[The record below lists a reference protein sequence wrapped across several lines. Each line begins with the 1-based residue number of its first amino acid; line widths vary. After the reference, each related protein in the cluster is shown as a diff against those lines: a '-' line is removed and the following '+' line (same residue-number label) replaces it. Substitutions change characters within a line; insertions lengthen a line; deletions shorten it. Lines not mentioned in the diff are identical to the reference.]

1 MHHKSFLLLAFA
13 LLCAVALAVS
23 LVAASAQKE
32 ITVADLRDKIEGG
45 WAGQMIGVSYGA
57 PTEFRALAALYPE
70 EKLQPWKPDRVNNS
84 LGQDDL
90 YVDMTF
96 AKVLDEKGLDATTE
110 DFGAAFRDAKYGLWH
125 ANLAARRALRRG
137 VPATLSGTPKYNAH
151 ANDIDF
157 QIEADFIGMMTPG
170 LPQAASAVALRTGR
184 VMNYGDGI
192 LGGVFVSC
200 MYSAAF
206 FENDPRKI
214 VEAGAAC
221 LPAKSPY
228 GRLISDLLAWSK
240 QNPGDWI
247 KVWNLVEEKWD
258 KDEPCPSGAMRP
270 FNIDAKLNGAYIALG
285 LLYGEG
291 DVGKTVNIST
301 RCGQDSDCNPSSAA
315 GIVGVML
322 GYKRIPDE
330 WKSGI
335 AAIADRKFQYTDYS
349 FRGIVESNQKRA
361 LAMVM
366 RAGGRLEG
374 DKIIVRTQ
382 SPRTVNVPLW
392 DDYGSPVERIA
403 VDNARWSWKGNWT
416 QGGQPGRNARPVRS
430 SSERGAEVSIMFQG
444 TGAIV
449 VGSYL
454 PNGGKAEVYLDG
466 KLERAVDVYSD
477 EASSKGDEAVW
488 HAFKLKSG
496 NHTLRLVVLGEPYP
510 GSKGADIAI
519 NDLIVFR

>member
-1 MHHKSFLLLAFA
+1 MHHKSFLLVAFA
-13 LLCAVALAVS
+13 LLCVVVLAVS
-23 LVAASAQKE
+23 LVAASAQQE

-247 KVWNLVEEKWD
+247 KVWNLD
-258 KDEPCPSGAMRP
+258 R
-270 FNIDAKLNGAYIALG
+270 
-285 LLYGEG
+285 GE
-291 DVGKTVNIST
+291 VG
-301 RCGQDSDCNPSSAA
+301 
-315 GIVGVML
+315 
-322 GYKRIPDE
+322 
-330 WKSGI
+330 
-335 AAIADRKFQYTDYS
+335 
-349 FRGIVESNQKRA
+349 
-361 LAMVM
+361 
-366 RAGGRLEG
+366 
-374 DKIIVRTQ
+374 
-382 SPRTVNVPLW
+382 
-392 DDYGSPVERIA
+392 
-403 VDNARWSWKGNWT
+403 
-416 QGGQPGRNARPVRS
+416 QG
-430 SSERGAEVSIMFQG
+430 
-444 TGAIV
+444 
-449 VGSYL
+449 
-454 PNGGKAEVYLDG
+454 
-466 KLERAVDVYSD
+466 
-477 EASSKGDEAVW
+477 
-488 HAFKLKSG
+488 
-496 NHTLRLVVLGEPYP
+496 
-510 GSKGADIAI
+510 
-519 NDLIVFR
+519 